1 MARPLGSVVVPVRFA
16 SRLMWV
22 LVLVGVVPVVVLG
35 GLSFRANRDALLS
48 TVGGLQVQA
57 AEDLARDCNQLVL
70 GRVDELRQTVEYLPL
85 DTMPSE
91 DVSKVLSI
99 PLRQLGSLNLLALV
113 DARSL
118 ATVHTV
124 FTEQDENRQR
134 VTKAS
139 LDLFYSRAP
148 VQAALATGAAVGP
161 PYLSPET
168 PGGRVALAV
177 RTRES
182 PPRLLAAELALT
194 ELERRVADLAWD
206 GVRAF
211 IVDAHGAAV
220 VHALPQHEAPGPEE
234 RALVAEG
241 LLQGK
246 PQVRTVRAADGTE
259 YLAAFAP
266 VPDLGWGVVVARKAS
281 EAFAPAERVRRY
293 TLFWA
298 LLALLATSVLG
309 IVLARGV
316 SRPVARLAE
325 GVTALAEGR
334 YTQRVPEQGRD
345 ELGQL
350 ARSFNRMADE
360 LQRRETELRTL
371 SEELQ
376 HRVDERTRELREAQ
390 EQIARTRRLAAIG
403 SLGAGFAHELNN
415 PLTAIM
421 GLLFLANE
429 QVPPDSALSRHLK
442 CSLEQA
448 RRMASIIQELRLLTV
463 QEQSSAGRPLDMAQ
477 VVRAA
482 LEEMREPLEARGI
495 TSSCSFAEPLPL
507 VPGHPEQLQKVVAHL
522 LQNALTAMPSG
533 GQLTVELSA
542 VEGGAVCLR
551 VRDTGKGIPEAL
563 RERIFDPFFT
573 TKDEPGRVGL
583 GLSVVHRLVD
593 AHHGRILVESA
604 EGQGSTFTVFL
615 PGAGEGAHLV

>member
-1 MARPLGSVVVPVRFA
+1 MPVRFA

-35 GLSFRANRDALLS
+35 GLSFRANRDALHH

-70 GRVDELRQTVEYLPL
+70 GRVDELRQAVEYLPL
-85 DTMPSE
+85 DKLRPPE
-91 DVSKVLSI
+91 ASKVLSI
-99 PLRQLGSLNLLALV
+99 PLRQLGSLNLLVLV
-113 DARSL
+113 DAKGQ
-118 ATVHTV
+118 AIAPAV
-124 FTEQDENRQR
+124 FTQEDESRQR
-134 VTKAS
+134 VTEVS
-139 LDLFYSRAP
+139 LDLFSRRAP
-148 VQAALATGAAVGP
+148 VNAALTTGAAVGP
-161 PYLSPET
+161 PYLSSAI

-177 RTRES
+177 RTRGE
-182 PPRLLAAELALT
+182 PARLLLAELALT

-206 GVRAF
+206 GVRAY
-211 IVDAHGAAV
+211 IVDAQGAAV
-220 VHALPQHEAPGPEE
+220 VHALPRNEALGEEE

-241 LLQGK
+241 LLRGK
-246 PQVRTVRAADGTE
+246 PQVSTVRSADGTE

-266 VPDLGWGVVVARKAS
+266 VPDLGWGVVVERKAS
-281 EAFAPAERVRRY
+281 DAFAPAEHVRRY

-298 LLALLATSVLG
+298 LLALLATGVLG
-309 IVLARGV
+309 VVLARGV

-325 GVTALAEGR
+325 GVAALAEGR
-334 YTQRVPEQGRD
+334 YTLRVPERGRD

-360 LQRRETELRTL
+360 LQRRETELRSW

-376 HRVDERTRELREAQ
+376 RRVDERTRELREAQ

-429 QVPPDSALSRHLK
+429 QVPADSNVSRHLK
-442 CSLEQA
+442 SSLEQA
-448 RRMASIIQELRLLTV
+448 RRMAGIIQELRLLTV

-482 LEEMREPLEARGI
+482 LEEVREQLDARGI
-495 TSSCSFAEPLPL
+495 TPSCAFAEPLPL

-522 LQNALTAMPSG
+522 LQNAITAMPSG
-533 GQLTVELSA
+533 GQLTVELSP

-551 VRDTGKGIPEAL
+551 VRDTGKGIPEPL

-573 TKDEPGRVGL
+573 TKDEPNRVGL

>member
-1 MARPLGSVVVPVRFA
+1 MERPLGSAVLPVRFA

-35 GLSFRANRDALLS
+35 GLSFRANRDALHH

-70 GRVDELRQTVEYLPL
+70 GRVDELRHAVNYLPL
-85 DTMPSE
+85 DALQPTTA
-91 DVSKVLSI
+91 SKVLSI
-99 PLRQLGSLNLLALV
+99 PLRQLGSLNLLVLV
-113 DARSL
+113 DAQGQ
-118 ATVHTV
+118 AIAPAV
-124 FTEQDENRQR
+124 FTQEDASRQR
-134 VTKAS
+134 VTEAS
-139 LDLFYSRAP
+139 LDLFSRRAP
-148 VQAALATGAAVGP
+148 VKAALSTGAAVGP
-161 PYLSPET
+161 PYLSPEI

-177 RTRES
+177 RTGGE
-182 PPRLLAAELALT
+182 PARLLLAELALT
-194 ELERRVADLAWD
+194 ELERRVADMAWD
-206 GVRAF
+206 GVRAY
-211 IVDAHGAAV
+211 IVDAQGAAM
-220 VHALPQHEAPGPEE
+220 VHALPKNEALGEEE

-266 VPDLGWGVVVARKAS
+266 VPDLGWGVVVERKAS
-281 EAFAPAERVRRY
+281 EAFAPAEHVRRY

-298 LLALLATSVLG
+298 LLALLATGVLG
-309 IVLARGV
+309 VVLARGV

-325 GVTALAEGR
+325 GVAALAEGR
-334 YTQRVPEQGRD
+334 YTLRVPERGRD

-360 LQRRETELRTL
+360 LQRRETELRSW

-376 HRVDERTRELREAQ
+376 RRVDERTRELREAQ
-390 EQIARTRRLAAIG
+390 EQIDRTRRLAAIG

-429 QVPPDSALSRHLK
+429 QVPADSVLSRHLK
-442 CSLEQA
+442 SSLEQA
-448 RRMASIIQELRLLTV
+448 RRMAGIIQELRLLTV

-482 LEEMREPLEARGI
+482 LEEVREQLDARGI
-495 TSSCSFAEPLPL
+495 SPTSTFAAPLLL

-522 LQNALTAMPSG
+522 LQNAITAMPSG

-551 VRDTGKGIPEAL
+551 VRDTGKGIPEPL

-573 TKDEPGRVGL
+573 TKDEPHRVGL

-604 EGQGSTFTVFL
+604 EGQGTTFTVFL

>member
-1 MARPLGSVVVPVRFA
+1 
-16 SRLMWV
+16 MWV

-35 GLSFRANRDALLS
+35 GLSFRANRDALHH

-70 GRVDELRQTVEYLPL
+70 GRVDELRQAVEYLPL
-85 DTMPSE
+85 DALRPAE
-91 DVSKVLSI
+91 ASKVLSI
-99 PLRQLGSLNLLALV
+99 PLRQLGSLNLLVLV
-113 DARSL
+113 DSQGQAV
-118 ATVHTV
+118 APAV
-124 FTEQDENRQR
+124 FTQEDASRQR
-134 VTKAS
+134 VTDVS
-139 LDLFYSRAP
+139 LDLFSRRAP
-148 VQAALATGAAVGP
+148 VKAALSTGAAVGP
-161 PYLSPET
+161 PYLSAEI

-177 RTRES
+177 RTRGE
-182 PPRLLAAELALT
+182 PARLLLAELALT

-211 IVDAHGAAV
+211 IVDAQGTAV
-220 VHALPQHEAPGPEE
+220 VHALRDEVPGEEE
-234 RALVAEG
+234 RALVAAG
-241 LLQGK
+241 LLTGK
-246 PQVRTVRAADGTE
+246 PQVRTVRSADGTE

-266 VPDLGWGVVVARKAS
+266 VPDLGWGVVVERKAS
-281 EAFAPAERVRRY
+281 EAFAPAEHVRRY

-298 LLALLATSVLG
+298 VLALLATSVLG
-309 IVLARGV
+309 VVLARGV

-325 GVTALAEGR
+325 GVAALAEGR
-334 YTQRVPEQGRD
+334 YTLRVPEQGRD

-350 ARSFNRMADE
+350 ARSFNRMAGE
-360 LQRRETELRTL
+360 LQRRETELRSW

-376 HRVDERTRELREAQ
+376 RRVDERTRELREAQ

-429 QVPPDSALSRHLK
+429 QVPPDSALSRNLK

-463 QEQSSAGRPLDMAQ
+463 QEQSSAGRPLDLAQ

-482 LEEMREPLEARGI
+482 LEEVHEQLAARGI
-495 TSSCSFAEPLPL
+495 TSTCHFPEPLPL

-573 TKDEPGRVGL
+573 TKDEPNRVGL

-615 PGAGEGAHLV
+615 PGAGEDAHLV